1 MKQPFYIYNIYI
13 KIWNHPIEATIYKGC
28 LGFQVIMM
36 PEYTPLNNDE
46 LFYGSANSGSWNP
59 EPHEKYW

>member
-46 LFYGSANSGSWNP
+46 LFYGSANSGS
-59 EPHEKYW
+59 